1 MTTSRYDASGM
12 QAEFEPGSRNR
23 VLRNLLG
30 IVRVR
35 DMTVIESDAL
45 AMVQEAAPVLYGPMH
60 RFTASD
66 IRCLHRDWLEG
77 IYGWA
82 GKYRTVDIG
91 KGGFQF
97 AHAAR
102 IPLLMDE
109 LEGDVLR
116 RRTPCSSGGDHTEL
130 AEALAEV
137 HAELILIHPFRDGNG
152 RLARLLAVLMAL
164 QAGLPELKFKSLHEQ
179 GNRTY
184 VAAIH
189 AAMGRNY
196 SPLANLFRRVI
207 DWTVVSSKR

>member
-1 MTTSRYDASGM
+1 MITRKYEASGV
-12 QAEFEPGSRNR
+12 QAEFERGSGNR

-35 DMTVIESDAL
+35 DMDVIESYAL
-45 AMVQEAAPVLYGPMH
+45 AIVQEMAQDRYGPTH
-60 RFTASD
+60 RFSAGD
-66 IRCLHRDWLEG
+66 VRELHRLWLRR

-82 GKYRTVDIG
+82 GEYRTLDIA

-102 IPLLMDE
+102 IPILME
-109 LEGDVLR
+109 EFENRPLQR
-116 RRTPCSSGGDHTEL
+116 HTPCSSGDHATL

-152 RLARLLAVLMAL
+152 RLARLLAVLMAG
-164 QAGLPELKFKSLHEQ
+164 QAGLPQLDFSPLDGRGK
-179 GNRTY
+179 RAY

-189 AAMGRNY
+189 AALGRNY
-196 SPLANLFRRVI
+196 APLAALFRRAI
-207 DWTVVSSKR
+207 DRTAYSRSR

>member
-1 MTTSRYDASGM
+1 MITRRYEASGV

-30 IVRVR
+30 IARVR
-35 DMTVIESDAL
+35 DMKVVESDAL
-45 AMVQEAAPVLYGPMH
+45 AILQETAPARYGPAH
-60 RFTASD
+60 QFRTSD
-66 IRCLHRDWLEG
+66 IRELHRLWLG
-77 IYGWA
+77 RIYSWA
-82 GKYRTVDIG
+82 GEYRTLDIG

-102 IPLLMDE
+102 IPLLMAE
-109 LEGDVLR
+109 FESGVLR
-116 RRTPCSSGGDHTEL
+116 RLTPCNGGDD
-130 AEALAEV
+130 AKFAAALAEV

-164 QAGLPELKFKSLHEQ
+164 QAGLPQLDFSPLDGRGK
-179 GNRTY
+179 RAY

-196 SPLANLFRRVI
+196 GPLATLFRRVI
-207 DWTVVSSKR
+207 DRTVASSKR